1 MSEPTI
7 GILALQGDYAEH
19 REVLERLGL
28 QNRLV
33 RHARE
38 LDSLGGLILPGGEST
53 TMLKLLIEEALMNP
67 LLAFHEKGG
76 ALYGTCAGAILLAKK
91 ATSPSQE
98 TLSLLDISIER
109 NGYGRQAQ
117 SHITREPCPPL
128 GASPL
133 EMVFIRAP
141 IIRTVG
147 KGVEVLANH
156 RGDPVFVRQG
166 RVIATTFHPELS
178 GDDRVHSFFAN
189 HVLESNAVPG
199 HLMSAAGPHPHRR
212 PFAGKR
218 LRDS

>member
-19 REVLERLGL
+19 REVLDRLGVES
-28 QNRLV
+28 RLV

-38 LDSLGGLILPGGEST
+38 LESLEGLILPGGEST
-53 TMLKLLIEEALMNP
+53 TMLKLLIEESLMDP
-67 LLAFHEKGG
+67 VMAFHEDGG

-91 ATSPSQE
+91 ATSPSQA

-128 GASPL
+128 GAPPL

-141 IIRTVG
+141 IIRAVG
-147 KGVEVLANH
+147 KNVEVLASH
-156 RGDPVFVRQG
+156 RGDPVFIRQG
-166 RVIATTFHPELS
+166 RVMATTFHPELS

-189 HVLESNAVPG
+189 HVLESNAAPS
-199 HLMSAAGPHPHRR
+199 HLISAAGPHRR
-212 PFAGKR
+212 LATLFDGTT
-218 LRDS
+218 